1 MRRLI
6 LAMLLACCA
15 TAVAAADLEP
25 TEFLDERTGA
35 TVTVTHEPLVFALER
50 SIFAANARDYVSLTA
65 AEVDRSGRIQVYL
78 IAYIWSTIDRRNH
91 GTQAELAQFPLELAA
106 DGRVIRLKPEAQFP
120 KDFLDDE
127 KLLAPKSSRL
137 QRVAYLTSREALRH
151 VANSRHLSVSFA
163 TESPDAD
170 PYGDAP
176 LDAERE
182 TYESWGD
189 GRKALKAFVEQ
200 TGSYQ

>member
-91 GTQAELAQFPLELAA
+91 GEQATLAALPLEIAA
-106 DGRVIRLKPEAQFP
+106 DGRTIRLNPIAQYP
-120 KDFLDDE
+120 KDLLDDAH
-127 KLLAPKSSRL
+127 LMAPKASHL
-137 QRVAYLTSREALRH
+137 QRAAYLTTREALTFIAASRH
-151 VANSRHLSVSFA
+151 VSASFVPA
-163 TESPDAD
+163 AAD
-170 PYGDAP
+170 GEEEADT
-176 LDAERE
+176 ERE
-182 TYESWGD
+182 VYESWGE
-189 GRKALKAFVEQ
+189 GRKALKAFADRLTAFQ
-200 TGSYQ
+200 